1 MGKLF
6 ELLMTLGRLLL
17 SMIFLVSAAG
27 KVMDW
32 GGTAAY
38 MESKGMP
45 LAPVFLAGAILF
57 EVAGGLM
64 VLLGFKARIG
74 VVVLLVFLVPTTV
87 IFHNFWSFEG
97 QEQQTQMISFLK
109 NLSIMGGLLMILGGG
124 AGYFSIDNRK
134 SAPPIAS

>member
-1 MGKLF
+1 MEKLF
-6 ELLMTLGRLLL
+6 ALLMPLGRLLL
-17 SMIFLVSAAG
+17 SLIFLVSAAG

-38 MESKGMP
+38 MEAKGIP

-57 EVAGGLM
+57 EVGGALM

-74 VVVLLVFLVPTTV
+74 AVALVAFLIPTTV
-87 IFHNFWSFEG
+87 LFHNFWSFEG
-97 QEQQTQMISFLK
+97 DEQKMQMISFLK

-124 AGYFSIDNRK
+124 PGYFSLDNRK
-134 SAPPIAS
+134 RGGTG

>member
-6 ELLMTLGRLLL
+6 ALLMPLGRLLL

-32 GGTAAY
+32 GGTAIY
-38 MESKGMP
+38 MEAKGIP
-45 LAPVFLAGAILF
+45 LTPVFLVGAILF
-57 EVAGGLM
+57 ETAGGLM
-64 VLLGFKARIG
+64 ILLGFKARIG
-74 VVVLLVFLVPTTV
+74 VVVLLVFLIPTTV

-97 QEQQTQMISFLK
+97 QEQQMQMIGFLK

-134 SAPPIAS
+134 TASSIVS